1 MDILS
6 YLLEL
11 LQQRKEVG
19 ITGLGTFYKKKYPG
33 RYDKEKQTFL
43 PPGYTLQFSAEITEE
58 EALANFIAAKT
69 NSTNDD
75 ARNHIA
81 QFVEEVNQKLEL
93 DHEAELQN
101 TGRLYFT
108 EQGLGFEPVKNINY
122 GSEFYGLPSL
132 TETVIEE
139 IKTDSPQ
146 QEEEVYD
153 EIAEAPVVPSP
164 FENKSYQAP
173 VIENV
178 ELDEVKD
185 DLKNTLKHTETPTE
199 EIVEAPEFIKE
210 QHEEHPNRFGHT
222 PESEVENIAAEK
234 HAVETPESAE
244 AQDKVANAVEE
255 VEVPE
260 SLVTQHEEHPN
271 RFGHTPESEV
281 ESVAAEQHAIE
292 TEESTETQEEVA
304 NTAEEVEVPES
315 VAAQHEEHP
324 DRFGHTP
331 ESEVENITIEQPAI
345 EKPESDETQEEI
357 EEVANTTEEAEVP
370 ESEVENID
378 PEKPAIETPESDDAQ
393 DEVIVTENTSAP
405 KEANTVE
412 VPETV
417 VPQTEPSSRFS
428 LRSEIEEPKTYI
440 NLEEEAKKEEPVI
453 EAPAFIKEQHAE
465 HPNRFGHDPIEHGDE
480 TRQGM
485 STWLMITIAVLALA
499 VIAAITYLVKP
510 ELFTGE
516 TTQAVKPAQV
526 IVDSPKVVVDTL
538 KTKQDSIA
546 KTDSILKANQVQK
559 KADTV
564 KKVEAKPV
572 VKPTVEA
579 PKENKIVPNT
589 GPSTFYVIAASF
601 QSEKKALVFIKQ
613 MEKIGLNAEIAKVP
627 GRLKKVSIAS
637 FTTENEAKEQKNIL
651 QKKLK
656 GKGYFVQQKSNNTQP

>member
-43 PPGYTLQFSAEITEE
+43 PPGYTLQFSAEIAEE
-58 EALANFIAAKT
+58 DALANFISAKT
-69 NSTNDD
+69 NISNDD

-101 TGRLYFT
+101 TGRLFFT
-108 EQGLGFEPVKNINY
+108 EQGLGFEPVKNMNY

-132 TETVIEE
+132 AETVIEE

-153 EIAEAPVVPSP
+153 EIGEAPVVPSP
-164 FENKSYQAP
+164 FENKSYRAP

-185 DLKNTLKHTETPTE
+185 DLKNTLKHSENPAE

-210 QHEEHPNRFGHT
+210 QHEEHPDRFGHI
-222 PESEVENIAAEK
+222 PESEVENIAAEQ
-234 HAVETPESAE
+234 HAIETPESDETQEE
-244 AQDKVANAVEE
+244 ATE
-255 VEVPE
+255 V
-260 SLVTQHEEHPN
+260 
-271 RFGHTPESEV
+271 PESEV
-281 ESVAAEQHAIE
+281 ENIATEQPAIE
-292 TEESTETQEEVA
+292 TPESDETQEEIANTTEEVEISEVENIATEQPAIETPESDETQEEVA
-304 NTAEEVEVPES
+304 NTTEEVEVPES
-315 VAAQHEEHP
+315 VVAQHEEHP

-331 ESEVENITIEQPAI
+331 ELEVKNIALEHQT
-345 EKPESDETQEEI
+345 
-357 EEVANTTEEAEVP
+357 
-370 ESEVENID
+370 
-378 PEKPAIETPESDDAQ
+378 IETPESDDAK
-393 DEVIVTENTSAP
+393 DEVIATENTSAP
-405 KEANTVE
+405 EEINTVE

-417 VPQTEPSSRFS
+417 IPQNEPSSRFS

-440 NLEEEAKKEEPVI
+440 NLEEEAKKGEPVI

-485 STWLMITIAVLALA
+485 STWLMITIAVLALV

-510 ELFTGE
+510 ELFTSG
-516 TTQAVKPAQV
+516 TTEAVKPAQV
-526 IVDSPKVVVDTL
+526 IIDSPKVVVDTL
-538 KTKQDSIA
+538 KAKQDSIA

-564 KKVEAKPV
+564 KKVAAKPV
-572 VKPTVEA
+572 LKPTVEA

-637 FTTENEAKEQKNIL
+637 FTTEKEAKEQKDIL

>member
-43 PPGYTLQFSAEITEE
+43 PPGYTLQFSAEVTEE
-58 EALANFIAAKT
+58 EALANFISTKT
-69 NSTNDD
+69 NVNNDD

-101 TGRLYFT
+101 TGRLFFT
-108 EQGLGFEPVKNINY
+108 EQGLGFEPVKNMNY

-132 TETVIEE
+132 AESVIEE
-139 IKTDSPQ
+139 TKTDSPK

-185 DLKNTLKHTETPTE
+185 DFKNTLKHTENASA
-199 EIVEAPEFIKE
+199 EITEAPEFIKE

-222 PESEVENIAAEK
+222 PESEIEN
-234 HAVETPESAE
+234 
-244 AQDKVANAVEE
+244 
-255 VEVPE
+255 
-260 SLVTQHEEHPN
+260 
-271 RFGHTPESEV
+271 
-281 ESVAAEQHAIE
+281 VAAEHQAIE
-292 TEESTETQEEVA
+292 T
-304 NTAEEVEVPES
+304 
-315 VAAQHEEHP
+315 
-324 DRFGHTP
+324 
-331 ESEVENITIEQPAI
+331 
-345 EKPESDETQEEI
+345 PESDETQEI
-357 EEVANTTEEAEVP
+357 VVEVP
-370 ESEVENID
+370 ESEIEDIAT
-378 PEKPAIETPESDDAQ
+378 EQPAIETPESEDAQ
-393 DEVIVTENTSAP
+393 GEVIATENTSAS
-405 KEANTVE
+405 EEINTVE

-417 VPQTEPSSRFS
+417 VPQNEPSSRFS
-428 LRSEIEEPKTYI
+428 LRSETEEPKTYI
-440 NLEEEAKKEEPVI
+440 NLEYEAKKEEPVI

-485 STWLMITIAVLALA
+485 STWLMIAIAVLALV

-516 TTQAVKPAQV
+516 TTEAVKPAQV

-538 KTKQDSIA
+538 KAKQDSIA

-559 KADTV
+559 KADTF
-564 KKVEAKPV
+564 KKVDA
-572 VKPTVEA
+572 KPTVEA

-637 FTTENEAKEQKNIL
+637 FTTEKEAKEQKDIL

>member
-43 PPGYTLQFSAEITEE
+43 PPGYTLQFSVEVIEE
-58 EALANFIAAKT
+58 DALANFISAKT

-81 QFVEEVNQKLEL
+81 QFVEQVNQKLEL

-101 TGRLYFT
+101 TGRLFFT
-108 EQGLGFEPVKNINY
+108 EQGLGFEPVKNMNY

-132 TETVIEE
+132 AENVIEE

-185 DLKNTLKHTETPTE
+185 DLKNTLKHSETSSE
-199 EIVEAPEFIKE
+199 EIVEAPGFIKE

-222 PESEVENIAAEK
+222 PESEVENIAAE
-234 HAVETPESAE
+234 HQAIETPESAE
-244 AQDKVANAVEE
+244 AQGE
-255 VEVPE
+255 
-260 SLVTQHEEHPN
+260 
-271 RFGHTPESEV
+271 
-281 ESVAAEQHAIE
+281 
-292 TEESTETQEEVA
+292 A
-304 NTAEEVEVPES
+304 NTAENTPKEEVENTNAEPEAVEVPES
-315 VAAQHEEHP
+315 VVAQHEEHP

-331 ESEVENITIEQPAI
+331 ESEVENIAVEQ
-345 EKPESDETQEEI
+345 
-357 EEVANTTEEAEVP
+357 
-370 ESEVENID
+370 
-378 PEKPAIETPESDDAQ
+378 PAIETPESDDAQ
-393 DEVIVTENTSAP
+393 DEVIATENASAP
-405 KEANTVE
+405 EEINTVKA
-412 VPETV
+412 PETV

-428 LRSEIEEPKTYI
+428 LRSETEEPKTYI
-440 NLEEEAKKEEPVI
+440 NLEDEAKKEEPVI

-485 STWLMITIAVLALA
+485 STWLMITIAVLALV

-516 TTQAVKPAQV
+516 TAQAVKPAQV

-538 KTKQDSIA
+538 KAKRDSIA

-564 KKVEAKPV
+564 KKVAAKPA

-637 FTTENEAKEQKNIL
+637 FTTEKEAKEQKDIL

>member
-43 PPGYTLQFSAEITEE
+43 PPGYTLQFSAEATEE
-58 EALANFIAAKT
+58 DALANFISAKT
-69 NSTNDD
+69 SITSED

-101 TGRLYFT
+101 TGRLFFT
-108 EQGLGFEPVKNINY
+108 EQGLGFEPVKNMNY

-132 TETVIEE
+132 AETAIEE
-139 IKTDSPQ
+139 TKADSPQ

-153 EIAEAPVVPSP
+153 EIAEAPLIPSP

-185 DLKNTLKHTETPTE
+185 DLKNTLKHSENPVE

-222 PESEVENIAAEK
+222 PESEVENIAAEQHVIEK
-234 HAVETPESAE
+234 SESDE
-244 AQDKVANAVEE
+244 AQEEIANTTEE
-255 VEVPE
+255 V
-260 SLVTQHEEHPN
+260 
-271 RFGHTPESEV
+271 PESEV
-281 ESVAAEQHAIE
+281 ENIATEQPAIE
-292 TEESTETQEEVA
+292 TPESDETQEEIEEVA
-304 NTAEEVEVPES
+304 NTTEEVEVPES
-315 VAAQHEEHP
+315 VVAQHEEHP

-331 ESEVENITIEQPAI
+331 ESEVENIA
-345 EKPESDETQEEI
+345 
-357 EEVANTTEEAEVP
+357 AEP
-370 ESEVENID
+370 Q
-378 PEKPAIETPESDDAQ
+378 KIETPESDDTQ
-393 DEVIVTENTSAP
+393 DEVIAIENTSVP
-405 KEANTVE
+405 EEINTVE
-412 VPETV
+412 VPEAV
-417 VPQTEPSSRFS
+417 LPQTKPSSRFS
-428 LRSEIEEPKTYI
+428 LRSETEEPKTYI
-440 NLEEEAKKEEPVI
+440 NLEDEAKKEEPVI

-485 STWLMITIAVLALA
+485 STWLMITIAVLALV
-499 VIAAITYLVKP
+499 VIAAITYLLKP

-516 TTQAVKPAQV
+516 TTETVKPAQV
-526 IVDSPKVVVDTL
+526 IIDSPKVVVDTL
-538 KTKQDSIA
+538 KAKQDSIA

-564 KKVEAKPV
+564 KKVAAKPV
-572 VKPTVEA
+572 VKPTEEA

-637 FTTENEAKEQKNIL
+637 FTTEKEAKEQKDIL

>member
-43 PPGYTLQFSAEITEE
+43 PPGYTLQFSAEVSEE
-58 EALANFIAAKT
+58 EALANFI
-69 NSTNDD
+69 STKANINNED

-93 DHEAELQN
+93 AHEAELQN
-101 TGRLYFT
+101 TGRLFFT
-108 EQGLGFEPVKNINY
+108 EQGLGFEPVKNMNY

-132 TETVIEE
+132 AETVIEE
-139 IKTDSPQ
+139 TKTDSPQ

-153 EIAEAPVVPSP
+153 EITEAPSVPSP
-164 FENKSYQAP
+164 FENKSYHAP
-173 VIENV
+173 LIENV

-185 DLKNTLKHTETPTE
+185 DLKNTLKHSENPTE

-210 QHEEHPNRFGHT
+210 QHE
-222 PESEVENIAAEK
+222 K
-234 HAVETPESAE
+234 
-244 AQDKVANAVEE
+244 
-255 VEVPE
+255 
-260 SLVTQHEEHPN
+260 
-271 RFGHTPESEV
+271 
-281 ESVAAEQHAIE
+281 
-292 TEESTETQEEVA
+292 
-304 NTAEEVEVPES
+304 
-315 VAAQHEEHP
+315 HP

-331 ESEVENITIEQPAI
+331 ESDVENIAAEQHAI
-345 EKPESDETQEEI
+345 ETPESDETQE
-357 EEVANTTEEAEVP
+357 VEVP
-370 ESEVENID
+370 ESIVAQHEAHPGHFGHTPESDVENI
-378 PEKPAIETPESDDAQ
+378 AAAHQTIETPESGDVK
-393 DEVIVTENTSAP
+393 DEVIATENTSAA
-405 KEANTVE
+405 EETNTIAL
-412 VPETV
+412 PETV
-417 VPQTEPSSRFS
+417 IPQSEHPGRFS
-428 LRSEIEEPKTYI
+428 LRSEPEEPKTYI
-440 NLEEEAKKEEPVI
+440 NLEDEAKKEEPVI

-485 STWLMITIAVLALA
+485 STWLMITIAVLALV
-499 VIAAITYLVKP
+499 VIAAISYLVKP

-516 TTQAVKPAQV
+516 TTEAVKPAQA
-526 IVDSPKVVVDTL
+526 IIDSPKVVVDTL
-538 KTKQDSIA
+538 KAKQDSIA

-564 KKVEAKPV
+564 KKIEAKPV

-613 MEKIGLNAEIAKVP
+613 MEKIGLNAEIAKIP

-637 FTTENEAKEQKNIL
+637 FTTEKEAKEQKDIL

>member
-43 PPGYTLQFSAEITEE
+43 PPGYTLQFSAEVTEE
-58 EALANFIAAKT
+58 NALANFISAKT
-69 NSTNDD
+69 NISNDD

-101 TGRLYFT
+101 TGRLFFT
-108 EQGLGFEPVKNINY
+108 EQGLSFEPVKNMNY

-185 DLKNTLKHTETPTE
+185 DLKNTLKHSETPTE
-199 EIVEAPEFIKE
+199 EIIEAPEFIKE

-222 PESEVENIAAEK
+222 PESEVENIAAE
-234 HAVETPESAE
+234 HQAIETPESAE
-244 AQDKVANAVEE
+244 AQDETNTAENTTEEE
-255 VEVPE
+255 VED
-260 SLVTQHEEHPN
+260 TN
-271 RFGHTPESEV
+271 
-281 ESVAAEQHAIE
+281 AEA
-292 TEESTETQEEVA
+292 
-304 NTAEEVEVPES
+304 VEVPES
-315 VAAQHEEHP
+315 VVAQHEEHP

-331 ESEVENITIEQPAI
+331 ESEVENIAVEQPAI
-345 EKPESDETQEEI
+345 K
-357 EEVANTTEEAEVP
+357 
-370 ESEVENID
+370 
-378 PEKPAIETPESDDAQ
+378 TPESDDVQ
-393 DEVIVTENTSAP
+393 DEVIATENAP
-405 KEANTVE
+405 APEEINTVE

-417 VPQTEPSSRFS
+417 IPQNEPSSRFS
-428 LRSEIEEPKTYI
+428 LRSETEEPKTYI
-440 NLEEEAKKEEPVI
+440 NLEDEAKKEEPVI
-453 EAPAFIKEQHAE
+453 EAPAFIKEQHAA

-485 STWLMITIAVLALA
+485 STWLMITIAVLAL
-499 VIAAITYLVKP
+499 VIIAAITYLVKP

-516 TTQAVKPAQV
+516 TAQAIKPAQV

-538 KTKQDSIA
+538 KAKQDSIA

-564 KKVEAKPV
+564 KKVAVKPVAKPA
-572 VKPTVEA
+572 TET
-579 PKENKIVPNT
+579 PKENKVVPNT
-589 GPSTFYVIAASF
+589 GPSTFDVIAASYKTVAGA
-601 QSEKKALVFIKQ
+601 EKYIAIVKAR
-613 MEKIGLNAEIAKVP
+613 GLNAKIANMAGP
-627 GRLKKVSIAS
+627 WKKVSIAS
-637 FTTENEAKEQKNIL
+637 FKTQKEAEEQKDIL

-656 GKGYFVQQKSNNTQP
+656 GKGFYVQQIFNNTQP

>member
-43 PPGYTLQFSAEITEE
+43 PPGYTLQFSAEVTEE
-58 EALANFIAAKT
+58 DALANFISAKT

-81 QFVEEVNQKLEL
+81 QFVEQVNQKLEL

-101 TGRLYFT
+101 TGRLFFT
-108 EQGLGFEPVKNINY
+108 EQGLGFEPVKNMNY

-185 DLKNTLKHTETPTE
+185 DLKNTLKHSETPSE
-199 EIVEAPEFIKE
+199 EIVEAQEFIKE

-222 PESEVENIAAEK
+222 PESEVENIAAE
-234 HAVETPESAE
+234 HQAIETPESAE
-244 AQDKVANAVEE
+244 AQDEANTAENTPKEEVENTNPEPEE

-260 SLVTQHEEHPN
+260 SE
-271 RFGHTPESEV
+271 
-281 ESVAAEQHAIE
+281 A
-292 TEESTETQEEVA
+292 
-304 NTAEEVEVPES
+304 
-315 VAAQHEEHP
+315 
-324 DRFGHTP
+324 
-331 ESEVENITIEQPAI
+331 ENIATEQPAI
-345 EKPESDETQEEI
+345 ETPESAEIQEEI

-370 ESEVENID
+370 EPEVENIAS
-378 PEKPAIETPESDDAQ
+378 EHQTIETPESDDAQ
-393 DEVIVTENTSAP
+393 DEVIATENASAP
-405 KEANTVE
+405 EEINTVKA
-412 VPETV
+412 PETV
-417 VPQTEPSSRFS
+417 VSQTEPSSRFS
-428 LRSEIEEPKTYI
+428 LRSETEEPKTYI
-440 NLEEEAKKEEPVI
+440 NLEDEAKKEEPVI

-516 TTQAVKPAQV
+516 TAQAVKPAQV

-538 KTKQDSIA
+538 KAKQDSIA

-564 KKVEAKPV
+564 KKVAAKPA
-572 VKPTVEA
+572 VKPTVET

-637 FTTENEAKEQKNIL
+637 FTTEKEAKEQKDIL

>member
-43 PPGYTLQFSAEITEE
+43 PPGYTLQFSTDLTEE
-58 EALANFIAAKT
+58 EALANFISAKT
-69 NSTNDD
+69 NIANED
-75 ARNHIA
+75 ARNYIV

-93 DHEAELQN
+93 NHEAELQN
-101 TGRLYFT
+101 TGRLFFT
-108 EQGLGFEPVKNINY
+108 EQGLGFEPVKNMNY

-132 TETVIEE
+132 AETVIEE
-139 IKTDSPQ
+139 TKTDSPQ

-153 EIAEAPVVPSP
+153 EIAEAPVATSP

-185 DLKNTLKHTETPTE
+185 DLKNTLKHTENAAE
-199 EIVEAPEFIKE
+199 EITEAPEFIKE

-222 PESEVENIAAEK
+222 PESELENIAAE
-234 HAVETPESAE
+234 HQAIETPESAE
-244 AQDKVANAVEE
+244 TQEE
-255 VEVPE
+255 K
-260 SLVTQHEEHPN
+260 
-271 RFGHTPESEV
+271 
-281 ESVAAEQHAIE
+281 I
-292 TEESTETQEEVA
+292 EEVA
-304 NTAEEVEVPES
+304 NTAEEVEV
-315 VAAQHEEHP
+315 H
-324 DRFGHTP
+324 
-331 ESEVENITIEQPAI
+331 ESEVENIATEQPAI
-345 EKPESDETQEEI
+345 ETPESAETQEE
-357 EEVANTTEEAEVP
+357 EVENTVKEVEVP
-370 ESEVENID
+370 ESEVENIATEQPAIETQEEEID
-378 PEKPAIETPESDDAQ
+378 EVANTDEEVKVSESEVENIAPEQPTIETPESDDAQ
-393 DEVIVTENTSAP
+393 DETNAAETSAP
-405 KEANTVE
+405 EETNTIE

-417 VPQTEPSSRFS
+417 IPQNEPLTRFS
-428 LRSEIEEPKTYI
+428 LRSETEEPKTYI
-440 NLEEEAKKEEPVI
+440 NLEDEAKKEEPVI

-465 HPNRFGHDPIEHGDE
+465 HPNRFGHAPIEHGEE

-485 STWLMITIAVLALA
+485 STWLMITIAVLAL
-499 VIAAITYLVKP
+499 VIIAAITYLVKP
-510 ELFTGE
+510 ELFTGQ
-516 TTQAVKPAQV
+516 TTAPAEVGKMV
-526 IVDSPKVVVDTL
+526 IDSPKITVDTA
-538 KTKQDSIA
+538 KAKQDSIA

-559 KADTV
+559 KTDTL
-564 KKVEAKPV
+564 KKMEAKPV
-572 VKPTVEA
+572 VKPTVEV

-589 GPSTFYVIAASF
+589 SPSTFYVIAASF

-637 FTTENEAKEQKNIL
+637 FTTEKEAKEQKDIL

>member
-19 ITGLGTFYKKKYPG
+19 IAGLGTFYKKKYPG

-43 PPGYTLQFSAEITEE
+43 PPGYTLQFSAEVTEE
-58 EALANFIAAKT
+58 EALANFISTKT
-69 NSTNDD
+69 NVNNDD

-101 TGRLYFT
+101 TGRLFFT
-108 EQGLGFEPVKNINY
+108 EQGLGFEPVKNMNY

-132 TETVIEE
+132 AESVIEE
-139 IKTDSPQ
+139 TKTDSPK

-185 DLKNTLKHTETPTE
+185 DFKNTLKHTENASA
-199 EIVEAPEFIKE
+199 EITEAPEFIKE

-222 PESEVENIAAEK
+222 PESEIENVAAE
-234 HAVETPESAE
+234 HQAIETPESDE
-244 AQDKVANAVEE
+244 IQEIV

-260 SLVTQHEEHPN
+260 S
-271 RFGHTPESEV
+271 
-281 ESVAAEQHAIE
+281 
-292 TEESTETQEEVA
+292 
-304 NTAEEVEVPES
+304 
-315 VAAQHEEHP
+315 
-324 DRFGHTP
+324 
-331 ESEVENITIEQPAI
+331 
-345 EKPESDETQEEI
+345 EI
-357 EEVANTTEEAEVP
+357 EDIATEQ
-370 ESEVENID
+370 
-378 PEKPAIETPESDDAQ
+378 PAIETPESEDAQ
-393 DEVIVTENTSAP
+393 GEVIATENTSAS
-405 KEANTVE
+405 EEINTVE

-417 VPQTEPSSRFS
+417 IPQSEHPSRFS
-428 LRSEIEEPKTYI
+428 LRSETEEPKTYI
-440 NLEEEAKKEEPVI
+440 NLEYEAKKEEPVI

-465 HPNRFGHDPIEHGDE
+465 HPNRFGHDPIEHGEE

-485 STWLMITIAVLALA
+485 STWLMITIAVLALII
-499 VIAAITYLVKP
+499 IAAITYLVKP
-510 ELFTGE
+510 ELFTGQ
-516 TTQAVKPAQV
+516 TTAPAEVGKMV
-526 IVDSPKVVVDTL
+526 IDSPKVTVDTA
-538 KTKQDSIA
+538 KAKQDSIA

-564 KKVEAKPV
+564 KKVDA
-572 VKPTVEA
+572 KPTVEA

-637 FTTENEAKEQKNIL
+637 FTTEKEAKEQKDIL

>member
-43 PPGYTLQFSAEITEE
+43 PPGYTLQFSAEVTEE
-58 EALANFIAAKT
+58 NALANFISVKT
-69 NSTNDD
+69 NISNDD

-101 TGRLYFT
+101 TGRLFFT
-108 EQGLGFEPVKNINY
+108 EQGLGFEPVKNMNY

-132 TETVIEE
+132 AETVIEE
-139 IKTDSPQ
+139 IKTDLPQ

-185 DLKNTLKHTETPTE
+185 DLKNTLKHSETPSE

-222 PESEVENIAAEK
+222 PESEVENIAAE
-234 HAVETPESAE
+234 HQAIETPESAE
-244 AQDKVANAVEE
+244 AQDE
-255 VEVPE
+255 
-260 SLVTQHEEHPN
+260 
-271 RFGHTPESEV
+271 
-281 ESVAAEQHAIE
+281 
-292 TEESTETQEEVA
+292 A
-304 NTAEEVEVPES
+304 NTAENTPKEEVENTNAEAVEVPES
-315 VAAQHEEHP
+315 VVAQHEEHP

-331 ESEVENITIEQPAI
+331 ESEVENIAVEQ
-345 EKPESDETQEEI
+345 
-357 EEVANTTEEAEVP
+357 
-370 ESEVENID
+370 
-378 PEKPAIETPESDDAQ
+378 PAIETPESEDAQ
-393 DEVIVTENTSAP
+393 DEVIATENASAP
-405 KEANTVE
+405 EEINTVE
-412 VPETV
+412 EPETV

-428 LRSEIEEPKTYI
+428 LRSETEEPKTYI
-440 NLEEEAKKEEPVI
+440 NLEDEAKKEEPVI

-465 HPNRFGHDPIEHGDE
+465 HPNRFGHDPIEHGGE

-485 STWLMITIAVLALA
+485 STWLIITIAVLALA

-516 TTQAVKPAQV
+516 TAQAVKPAQV

-538 KTKQDSIA
+538 KAKQDSIA

-559 KADTV
+559 KADTA
-564 KKVEAKPV
+564 KKVAVKPVAKPA
-572 VKPTVEA
+572 TET
-579 PKENKIVPNT
+579 PKENKVVPNT
-589 GPSTFYVIAASF
+589 GPSTFDVIAASYKTVAGA
-601 QSEKKALVFIKQ
+601 EKYIAIVKAR
-613 MEKIGLNAEIAKVP
+613 GLNAKIANMAGP
-627 GRLKKVSIAS
+627 WKKVSIAS
-637 FTTENEAKEQKNIL
+637 FKTQKEAEEQKDIL

-656 GKGYFVQQKSNNTQP
+656 GKGFYVQQIFNNTQP

>member
-43 PPGYTLQFSAEITEE
+43 PPGYTLQFSAEVTEE
-58 EALANFIAAKT
+58 DALANFISAKT

-81 QFVEEVNQKLEL
+81 QFVEQVNQKLEL

-101 TGRLYFT
+101 TGRLFFT
-108 EQGLGFEPVKNINY
+108 EQGLGFEPVKNMNY

-132 TETVIEE
+132 AENVIEE
-139 IKTDSPQ
+139 IKTGSPQ

-185 DLKNTLKHTETPTE
+185 DLKNTLKHSETSSE

-222 PESEVENIAAEK
+222 PESEVENIAAE
-234 HAVETPESAE
+234 HQAIETPESAE
-244 AQDKVANAVEE
+244 AQDE
-255 VEVPE
+255 
-260 SLVTQHEEHPN
+260 
-271 RFGHTPESEV
+271 
-281 ESVAAEQHAIE
+281 
-292 TEESTETQEEVA
+292 A
-304 NTAEEVEVPES
+304 NTAENTPKEEVENTNAEPEAVEVPES
-315 VAAQHEEHP
+315 VVAQHEEHP

-331 ESEVENITIEQPAI
+331 ESEVENIAVEQ
-345 EKPESDETQEEI
+345 
-357 EEVANTTEEAEVP
+357 
-370 ESEVENID
+370 
-378 PEKPAIETPESDDAQ
+378 PAIETPESDDAQ
-393 DEVIVTENTSAP
+393 DEVIAKENASAP
-405 KEANTVE
+405 EEINTVKA
-412 VPETV
+412 PETV

-428 LRSEIEEPKTYI
+428 LRSETEEPKTYI
-440 NLEEEAKKEEPVI
+440 NLEDEAKKEEPVI

-516 TTQAVKPAQV
+516 TPQAVKPAQV

-538 KTKQDSIA
+538 KAKRDSIA

-564 KKVEAKPV
+564 KKAATKPA
-572 VKPTVEA
+572 VEA

-613 MEKIGLNAEIAKVP
+613 MEKIGLNAEIAKLP

-637 FTTENEAKEQKNIL
+637 FTTEKEAKEQKDIL

>member
-43 PPGYTLQFSAEITEE
+43 PPGYTLQFSAEATEE
-58 EALANFIAAKT
+58 DALANFISAKT
-69 NSTNDD
+69 SITSED

-101 TGRLYFT
+101 TGRLFFT
-108 EQGLGFEPVKNINY
+108 EQGLGFEPVKNMNY

-132 TETVIEE
+132 AETAIEE
-139 IKTDSPQ
+139 TKADSPQ

-153 EIAEAPVVPSP
+153 EIAEAPVIPSP

-185 DLKNTLKHTETPTE
+185 DLKNTLKHSENPVE

-222 PESEVENIAAEK
+222 PESEVENTAAEQHVIEK
-234 HAVETPESAE
+234 SESDE
-244 AQDKVANAVEE
+244 AQEEIANTTEE
-255 VEVPE
+255 V
-260 SLVTQHEEHPN
+260 
-271 RFGHTPESEV
+271 PESEV
-281 ESVAAEQHAIE
+281 ENIATEQPAIE
-292 TEESTETQEEVA
+292 TPESDETQEEIEEVA
-304 NTAEEVEVPES
+304 NTTEEVEVPES
-315 VAAQHEEHP
+315 VVAQHEEHP

-331 ESEVENITIEQPAI
+331 ESEVENIA
-345 EKPESDETQEEI
+345 
-357 EEVANTTEEAEVP
+357 AEP
-370 ESEVENID
+370 QT
-378 PEKPAIETPESDDAQ
+378 IETPESDDAQ
-393 DEVIVTENTSAP
+393 HEVIAIENTSVP
-405 KEANTVE
+405 EEINTVE
-412 VPETV
+412 VPEAV
-417 VPQTEPSSRFS
+417 LPQTKPSSRFS
-428 LRSEIEEPKTYI
+428 LRSETEEPKTYI
-440 NLEEEAKKEEPVI
+440 NLEDEAKKEEPVI

-485 STWLMITIAVLALA
+485 STWLMITIAVLALV

-510 ELFTGE
+510 ELFTGG
-516 TTQAVKPAQV
+516 TTEAVKPAQV
-526 IVDSPKVVVDTL
+526 IIDSPKVVVDTL
-538 KTKQDSIA
+538 KAKQDSIA

-564 KKVEAKPV
+564 KKIAAKPV
-572 VKPTVEA
+572 VKPTGEA

-637 FTTENEAKEQKNIL
+637 FTTEKEAKEQKDIL